1 MVRVWIA
8 DITALLIEE
17 TYQAYYNKVPV
28 WRKKKADKYVN
39 KDDRA
44 RSIGAW
50 TLWQMMQRE
59 LDVPEEAVFNLSH
72 SGVQ

>member
-28 WRKKKADKYVN
+28 WRKEKAD
-39 KDDRA
+39 
-44 RSIGAW
+44 
-50 TLWQMMQRE
+50 M
-59 LDVPEEAVFNLSH
+59 
-72 SGVQ
+72 